1 MTGIDKILPGRYR
14 HPMLRTVGALLVDGL
29 AMFEFG
35 VVCEVFG
42 IDRTDEGAPR
52 FDFRIAA
59 AEPQVTAAV
68 GVQVH
73 TTHDLADLAEVD
85 LLTVP
90 ATTIRDGD
98 YDERALDAI
107 RQAHDRGTRLLSVCS
122 GVFVLAAAGV
132 LAGHKVTTHW
142 RYAELLAERYPEL
155 DVDPDVLFVD
165 DGQVVTS
172 AGTAAG
178 IDACLHVVRQEHGA
192 AVANTIAR
200 RMVVPPQRDG
210 GQRQY
215 IVAPVPVCEDDA
227 LRDVLSWA
235 TEHLTEPHTVTSLA
249 ARALTSPRSFAR
261 RFVEQ
266 TGTTPARWLTA
277 QRVQLARELLE
288 GTDRDVETIATLSG
302 FGSAA
307 LLRHHFRAAVGVPP
321 DDYRAAFTRQ

>member
-1 MTGIDKILPGRYR
+1 
-14 HPMLRTVGALLVDGL
+14 MLRTVGALLVDGL

-42 IDRTDEGAPR
+42 IDRTDDGVPPFEL
-52 FDFRIAA
+52 RIAA
-59 AEPQVTAAV
+59 AEPSVSAAV
-68 GVQVH
+68 GVRVQV
-73 TTHDLADLAEVD
+73 THALADLADVD

-90 ATTIRDGD
+90 ATTVRAGG
-98 YDERALDAI
+98 YDERALDVI
-107 RQAHDRGTRLLSVCS
+107 RAAHARGTRLLSVCS

-132 LAGHKVTTHW
+132 LDGHKVTTHW
-142 RYAELLAERYPEL
+142 HHAAQLAELYPDL
-155 DVDPDVLFVD
+155 TVDPDVLFVD
-165 DGQVVTS
+165 DGLVVTS

-192 AVANTIAR
+192 GVANAIAR

-215 IVAPVPVCEDDA
+215 IVTPVPECDDDA
-227 LRDVLSWA
+227 LRDVLEWA
-235 TEHLTEPHTVTSLA
+235 GANLAEPHTVSSLA
-249 ARALTSPRSFAR
+249 ARALTSPRTFAR
-261 RFVEQ
+261 RFVDQ

-277 QRVQLARELLE
+277 QRVQHARQLLE
-288 GTDRDVETIATLSG
+288 ETDRDVEAIAAMCG

-321 DDYRAAFTRQ
+321 VDYRSRFARV

>member
-1 MTGIDKILPGRYR
+1 
-14 HPMLRTVGALLVDGL
+14 MLATVGALLVDGL

-42 IDRTDEGAPR
+42 IDRTDEGVPPVEL
-52 FDFRIAA
+52 RIASA
-59 AEPQVTAAV
+59 QPQVSAAV
-68 GVQVH
+68 GLTVQTRH
-73 TTHDLADLAEVD
+73 TLADLVDVD

-90 ATTIRDGD
+90 ATTIRTGA
-98 YDERALDAI
+98 YDERALDTI
-107 RQAHDRGTRLLSVCS
+107 RAAYARGTRLLSVCS

-132 LAGHKVTTHW
+132 LDGHKVTTHW
-142 RYAELLAERYPEL
+142 RHADTLARLYPHL

-215 IVAPVPVCEDDA
+215 IVAPVPACDDDA
-227 LRDVLSWA
+227 LRDVLAWT
-235 TEHLTEPHTVTSLA
+235 TENLAEPHTVSSLA
-249 ARALTSPRSFAR
+249 RRAHTSPRTFAR

-277 QRVQLARELLE
+277 QRVQHARALLE
-288 GTDRDVETIATLSG
+288 ETDRDLESIAGLCG

-321 DDYRAAFTRQ
+321 ADYRATFTQR

>member
-1 MTGIDKILPGRYR
+1 
-14 HPMLRTVGALLVDGL
+14 MLHTVGALLVDGL

-42 IDRTDEGAPR
+42 IERMDDGVPP
-52 FDFRIAA
+52 FDFRIGAA
-59 AEPQVTAAV
+59 TPSVSAAV
-68 GVQVH
+68 GVQVQV
-73 TTHDLADLAEVD
+73 THDLAALANVD

-90 ATTIRDGD
+90 ATTIRTGD
-98 YDERALDAI
+98 YDERALDTI
-107 RQAHDRGTRLLSVCS
+107 RAAYARGTRLLSVCS

-132 LAGHKVTTHW
+132 LDGHTVTTHW
-142 RYAELLAERYPEL
+142 RHADLLAELYPEL
-155 DVDPDVLFVD
+155 HVDPDVLFVD

-192 AVANTIAR
+192 AVANAIAR

-215 IVAPVPVCEDDA
+215 IVTPVPECDDDA
-227 LRDVLSWA
+227 LRDVLAWT
-235 TEHLTEPHTVTSLA
+235 TENLAEPHTVSSLA
-249 ARALTSPRSFAR
+249 RRALTSPRTFAR

-277 QRVQLARELLE
+277 QRVQHARALLE
-288 GTDRDVETIATLSG
+288 ETDRDLESIATLCG

-321 DDYRAAFTRQ
+321 ADYRTTFARR